1 MHADKRIRV
10 LMTGAGGA
18 GTIEII
24 HSLKR
29 HGRYHVAVADAGSH
43 AFGYSIADRAYR
55 IPLGAAEGFAP
66 AFADLIRREQP
77 DFVIPLVDEE
87 IPKVHALVD
96 EHFRG
101 QTRVLGPTLD
111 FSRLAL
117 DKWRMGC
124 AMTAASLSTALSALA
139 SDVPDRF
146 PFPAVVKPRSG
157 RGSRGVATV
166 RNRAELSA
174 YLAAAPL
181 PAAEYILQEQLLGRE
196 FTTSAIVG
204 LNGELLGVVPKE
216 AVDKRGITQVG
227 VTRSVPA
234 IDELCANIQSRLKAN
249 GPFNVQLVL
258 GADNIPRVFEVN
270 PRYSTTVALTLA
282 AGIDEVDV
290 VMRHA
295 LGEKIGPLTYRADL
309 MMVRYP
315 TQLYLPES
323 EWQGKYVDC
332 QGQ

>member
-1 MHADKRIRV
+1 
-10 LMTGAGGA
+10 MTGAGGA
-18 GTIEII
+18 GTIEVIR
-24 HSLKR
+24 SLKR
-29 HGRYHVAVADAGSH
+29 QERYHIAVADAGAH

-55 IPLGAAEGFAP
+55 IPLGAADGFAS

-87 IPKVHALVD
+87 IPKVHALVQ

-111 FSRLAL
+111 FCRLAL
-117 DKWRMGC
+117 DKWRMAC
-124 AMTAASLSTALSALA
+124 AMTAANLSTALSALA
-139 SDVPDRF
+139 SDVPGRF
-146 PFPAVVKPRSG
+146 PFPAIVKPRSG
-157 RGSRGVATV
+157 RGSRGVAVV
-166 RNRAELSA
+166 RDRVELTAYLSA
-174 YLAAAPL
+174 ASL
-181 PAAEYILQEQLLGRE
+181 PASEYILQERLLGRE
-196 FTTSAIVG
+196 FTTSVIVG
-204 LNGELLGVVPKE
+204 LDGELLGVVPKE

-227 VTRSVPA
+227 VTRSVSA

-258 GADNIPRVFEVN
+258 GADGVPRVFEIN

-290 VMRHA
+290 VMRQA
-295 LGEKIGPLTYRADL
+295 LGERIGPLTYQADL

-315 TQLYLPES
+315 TQLYLPEV
-323 EWQGKYVDC
+323 EWQRKYVDC
-332 QGQ
+332 